1 MSEYSVTLYIGNH
14 ASRYKL
20 DDLIHRSFNGY
31 LNRDISC
38 AEQKMYCPI
47 VKEDEGYYL
56 EPDYRTWTFRI
67 NGGSPAWQ
75 GMSRIPLK
83 HGDYLQADQEGY
95 GYSALFLE
103 DCRQSLSA
111 VFYAVDF
118 SSLVFIGRGDDMNV
132 IIRSSGSV
140 SRKHAVLHRET
151 EGVFVEDLSGKTGV
165 FVNGVRE
172 NSRRLRVGDE
182 ISIGGIAI
190 VYVGKGIVVPSFV
203 ETRALQ
209 RLDALDVLERETNA
223 LEGRNEYIRTP
234 RIYKSLEEGTI
245 EIDPPTAPHK
255 AKEVPFI
262 LSVGPSLTMSLAMLV
277 SLGVTIS
284 GALQGGNGSSAIT
297 GSVMTASM
305 LAGALLWPRLLKNY
319 NEKQR
324 AADERHRQSRYLA
337 YLAEIE
343 REINQLYER
352 NTRIWNDSFYPAPQN
367 LLSMARRQDRRLWE
381 RTPED
386 SDFLSVRLGV
396 GERPFEISI
405 QSRKKGFV
413 LDADEMADRAS
424 EIISK
429 YSTLKNVPM
438 TLSLLDK
445 RTVGV
450 IGQTHDVAKS
460 ILFNLAFFHASD
472 EVKIVM
478 VYNHF
483 QAAEYG
489 ALSALPHAWSN
500 DRSRRYAATTRAE
513 AHALFSMLDEEIQR
527 REAQLER
534 DEGRIPHYVV
544 MVFDSWLVE
553 DIPFKRY
560 LLDCDN
566 NVGVSTV
573 FFAERFNAIPK
584 ECSAIVQKEESYCG
598 VYFKN
603 ENQNRF
609 LHYLPDPISEDDYSA
624 FVSSIAQPNTRTG
637 SREDRIP
644 DRVSFLD
651 AYQVGNIAGLGI
663 LNRWNTNASDRSLA
677 AIIGVRAGNEAFSLD
692 IHERYHGCH
701 GLVAGT
707 TGSGKSEFL
716 QAYILSM
723 MINFS
728 PNEVSFVLIDFKGGD
743 MARPFLKAPHLAAT
757 ISNLSENTLHR
768 ALVSLEAEVKSR
780 QRTMNAAAQALGV
793 DKLDINSYHRYFK
806 ERRIQQPLPHLI
818 LVIDEFAQL
827 KSQHPEFM
835 TKLIGIA
842 QVGRSLGIHLILATQ
857 KPSGVV
863 DPQIWS
869 NSRFRVCLKV
879 TDKQDSLDMLN
890 HPDAA
895 RIKLPGRAYVQIGY
909 DEIFE
914 QIQSGYSGADY
925 VPKDEYLDEEST
937 MVSLIN
943 APGERLRSVREAPV
957 NRFGSRRTQLEEIVA
972 EICSLGLKQ
981 GLRSRELWLPQLPD
995 AMRYEDCD
1003 AQYAEWNPERCDVL
1017 PPGRAICGM
1026 MDLPAQQVQI
1036 PYSIDFLADG
1046 HLAVYG
1052 SSGSGTSTFIQ
1063 TLAYAL
1069 ALRYSPEWFNLLVM
1083 DFDGG
1088 SLMSL
1093 SNMPHCVGYA
1103 SGENERDIEQTLNHL
1118 QAMIGERRVLFAE
1131 HSCAS
1136 YESYIASTR
1145 SRLPVV
1151 LMALD
1156 NYAVFRESMYKQE
1169 DKLIRLLAAAK
1180 SCGIYAV
1187 ITGNSKSAIYY
1198 RVMDHMA
1205 KRIVFSMNDSGAYR
1219 DLLNVQTPV
1228 KPDGTKGRALA
1239 LYEGKAVEVQ
1249 IAVPFECESE
1259 AERNRHMAACYV
1271 RMKRAYGGHVS
1282 MRSLKPEAE
1291 DSPLEIH
1298 ELAADPA
1305 ERLTPL
1311 PSVSSMV
1318 RPILLGTNAQTGM
1331 ACGFETAGCQR
1342 ILLANPGNREI
1353 FKSLMERAAETG
1365 ASVYVISKQKQ
1376 ELPDSVHW
1384 VEDLDE
1390 FVFEHFTGEG
1400 ETDGI
1405 YLIDGFADFYDRI
1418 STEALERLQAF
1429 LRQGRDGCFITAD
1442 AMDKRHVCDGYSSTE
1457 AYLHLIRA
1465 NCGIVVG
1472 GGVSNE
1478 LSAML
1483 HSRFNELPIA
1493 ARARKLGQNQ
1503 GFAYSGVQGAY
1514 LNLRL

>member
-1 MSEYSVTLYIGNH
+1 MSEFSVTLYIGNN

-31 LNRDISC
+31 LDRDISC
-38 AEQKMYCPI
+38 TEQKMYFPI
-47 VKEDEGYYL
+47 VKDDDGYYL
-56 EPDYRTWTFRI
+56 ESDYRTWTFRI
-67 NGGSPAWQ
+67 NGGESVQ
-75 GMSRIPLK
+75 HGMSRVRLK
-83 HGDYLQADQEGY
+83 QGDFLRADQDGY
-95 GYSALFLE
+95 GYAALFLE
-103 DCRQSLSA
+103 DCHQSLSS
-111 VFYAVDF
+111 VLYATAF
-118 SSLVFIGRGDDMNV
+118 SSPIFIGRGDDMNV

-140 SRKHAVLHRET
+140 SRKHAVIHKESAD
-151 EGVFVEDLSGKTGV
+151 VFIEDISGKTGV
-165 FVNGVRE
+165 FVNGTRAT
-172 NSRRLRVGDE
+172 RKKLHIGDE
-182 ISIGGIAI
+182 ISIGGVTIIYA
-190 VYVGKGIVVPSFV
+190 GNGIIVPSFV
-203 ETRALQ
+203 EVRTLQ
-209 RLDALDVLERETNA
+209 RLDALDVLGSKEYTLQQN
-223 LEGRNEYIRTP
+223 NEYIRTP

-255 AKEVPFI
+255 TKDVPFI
-262 LSVGPSLTMSLAMLV
+262 LSAGPSLTMSMAMLV
-277 SLGVTIS
+277 SLGVTVS
-284 GALQGGNGSSAIT
+284 NALQGGNGSSVIT
-297 GSVMTASM
+297 SGVMTASM
-305 LAGALLWPRLLKNY
+305 LAGSLLWPKLLRNY

-324 AADERHRQSRYLA
+324 VADEEHRQSRYLA
-337 YLAEIE
+337 YVADIE
-343 REINQLYER
+343 REINRLYER
-352 NTRIWNDSFYPAPQN
+352 NTRIWNDSLYPAPQS
-367 LLSMARRQDRRLWE
+367 LLGMAKKQDRRLWE
-381 RTPED
+381 RTPDD

-413 LDADEMADRAS
+413 LDADELADKAS

-438 TLSLLDK
+438 TLSLLEK
-445 RTVGV
+445 RTIGV
-450 IGQTHDVAKS
+450 IGQTHDVAKN
-460 ILFNLAFFHASD
+460 IIFNLAFFHSSD

-483 QAAEYG
+483 QAASYG
-489 ALSALPHAWSN
+489 VLSALPHTWSN
-500 DRSRRYAATTRAE
+500 DKSRRYVATTKAE
-513 AHALFSMLDEEIQR
+513 VHALFSMLDEEIQE
-527 REAQLER
+527 REAQLKK
-534 DEGRIPHYVV
+534 DEQRIPHYVV
-544 MVFDSWLVE
+544 MVFDSSLVE

-560 LLDCDN
+560 MLNCDN

-573 FFAERFNAIPK
+573 FYAERFNAIPK

-609 LHYLPDPISEDDYSA
+609 LHYLPDGISEDDYSA
-624 FVSSIAQPNTRTG
+624 FVSSIAQLNTKADTKAI
-637 SREDRIP
+637 RIP
-644 DRVSFLD
+644 ERVNFLD
-651 AYQVGNIAGLGI
+651 AYQVGNISSLGI

-692 IHERYHGCH
+692 IHEKYHGCH

-728 PNEVSFVLIDFKGGD
+728 PNEVNFVLIDFKGGD

-757 ISNLSENTLHR
+757 ISNLSENTLYR

-780 QRTMNAAAQALGV
+780 QRTINTAAQTLGV

-818 LVIDEFAQL
+818 IVIDEFAQL

-835 TKLIGIA
+835 AKLIDIA

-869 NSRFRVCLKV
+869 NSRFKVCLKV
-879 TDKQDSLDMLN
+879 TDKQDSLDMIN
-890 HPDAA
+890 HPEAA
-895 RIKLPGRAYVQIGY
+895 MIKLPGRAYVQIGY

-925 VPKDEYLDEEST
+925 VAKDKYIDDESAT
-937 MVSLIN
+937 VSLIN
-943 APGERLRSVREAPV
+943 APGEKLRSVKDVPASIS
-957 NRFGSRRTQLEEIVA
+957 GTKKTQLEEIVA

-981 GLRSRELWLPQLPD
+981 GLQSRQLWLPPLPN
-995 AMRYEDCD
+995 AMVYESCD
-1003 AQYAEWNPERCDVL
+1003 KQYVQWVPEKCDQL

-1036 PYSIDFLADG
+1036 PYSVDFLASG

-1052 SSGSGTSTFIQ
+1052 SSGSGTSTFVQ
-1063 TLAYAL
+1063 TLAYAM

-1088 SLMSL
+1088 SLITL
-1093 SNMPHCVGYA
+1093 SNMPHCVGYV
-1103 SGENERDIEQTLNHL
+1103 SGEDEGGIEQALNHVQSMINERRT
-1118 QAMIGERRVLFAE
+1118 LFAK
-1131 HSCAS
+1131 HNCAN
-1136 YESYIASTR
+1136 YESYIAS
-1145 SRLPVV
+1145 SGNKLPVV
-1151 LMALD
+1151 LMVLD

-1169 DKLIRLLAAAK
+1169 DKLIRLIAAAK

-1205 KRIVFSMNDSGAYR
+1205 NRIVLTMNDSGAYR
-1219 DLLNVQTPV
+1219 DILNVQTPV

-1249 IAVPFECESE
+1249 IAVPFDCDSE
-1259 AERNRHMAACYV
+1259 AERNKRVVACYAQ
-1271 RMKRAYGGHVS
+1271 MKEVYGNIAPMLS
-1282 MRSLKPEAE
+1282 FNS
-1291 DSPLEIH
+1291 EIDDDPVEKH
-1298 ELAADPA
+1298 EPVVDRTEKLM
-1305 ERLTPL
+1305 PL
-1311 PSVSSMV
+1311 PPVSTMD
-1318 RPILLGTNAQTGM
+1318 RPIILGTSLHTGM
-1331 ACGFETAGCQR
+1331 ACGFETVGCQR
-1342 ILLANPGNREI
+1342 IFIANPNGQSILN
-1353 FKSLMERAAETG
+1353 SLVEKAAETG
-1365 ASVYVISKQKQ
+1365 ASVYVISDKNR
-1376 ELPDSVHW
+1376 ELPGSVHL
-1384 VEDLDE
+1384 VDDLDA
-1390 FVFEHFTGEG
+1390 FVLEHFIDGS

-1405 YLIDGFADFYDRI
+1405 YVIDGFTDFYDRI
-1418 STEALERLQAF
+1418 SDEALAKLQAF
-1429 LRQGRDGCFITAD
+1429 LKKENDGCFITVDDMCRVRA
-1442 AMDKRHVCDGYSSTE
+1442 GYSDTE
-1457 AYLHLIRA
+1457 LYLHLVRA

-1472 GGVSNE
+1472 GDINNE
-1478 LSAML
+1478 MSALL
-1483 HSRFNELPIA
+1483 HQDFNIMPVA
-1493 ARARKLGQNQ
+1493 TRSKKLGQNQ
-1503 GFAYSGVQGAY
+1503 GFAYSGTQGAY
-1514 LNLRL
+1514 MDLWD